1 MDFVDKKK
9 VNFSRNFVLEILL
22 DSILKLFIFFSLLDI
37 QFSQTI
43 VRPKNI
49 DYSMV
54 TIKVETTRE
63 AEAIKNFAKYCFCLF
78 VIEVQ

>member
-63 AEAIKNFAKYCFCLF
+63 AEAIKNFAKYCLF